1 MSKVVIAIVLLL
13 GIVLIKRLPVIG
25 GNIHIALLIA
35 GAATMICS
43 GIFTPGDWIL
53 AFIDGMN
60 RIAWITC
67 LALTGGIFAEI
78 SNELG
83 TVDTIIGVLNA
94 KFGNKPRALV
104 ISIILVLTIAGS
116 LLGDA
121 CAAATVIGALTIGI
135 LCSMGI
141 SPEKISAIIVMGA
154 SIGSIMPPMTQ
165 AIALA
170 STLCDTEPDPVVSL
184 GYITVAIALAVC
196 CIYVAIC
203 LIHKDNKPGKDPSY
217 IIKMDNMTAGEIL
230 KKDWNP

>member
-94 KFGNKPRALV
+94 KFGNKPRA
-104 ISIILVLTIAGS
+104 
-116 LLGDA
+116 
-121 CAAATVIGALTIGI
+121 
-135 LCSMGI
+135 
-141 SPEKISAIIVMGA
+141 
-154 SIGSIMPPMTQ
+154 
-165 AIALA
+165 
-170 STLCDTEPDPVVSL
+170 
-184 GYITVAIALAVC
+184 
-196 CIYVAIC
+196 
-203 LIHKDNKPGKDPSY
+203 
-217 IIKMDNMTAGEIL
+217 
-230 KKDWNP
+230 